1 MTAVPITL
9 AKLFA
14 WDSLSQAAGRR
25 DDGHEPLIRV
35 RGKSSPCRL
44 LPCQAD
50 RSVVMLSPCAGA
62 ALDPPFGIIP
72 NKALTLFLS
81 HNNDIGK
88 GGAQGCEA
96 HEVK

>member
-35 RGKSSPCRL
+35 RGSLCHVGCYPVK
-44 LPCQAD
+44 QT
-50 RSVVMLSPCAGA
+50 VVW
-62 ALDPPFGIIP
+62 
-72 NKALTLFLS
+72 
-81 HNNDIGK
+81 
-88 GGAQGCEA
+88 
-96 HEVK
+96 